1 MCFPDLQLEKLR
13 ARQVVTKEQRPPDPV
28 CEQLRFSKDRE
39 VGLFIVLT
47 GEMKPALNFTLV
59 SSSKEIIHTKIQL

>member
-1 MCFPDLQLEKLR
+1 M
-13 ARQVVTKEQRPPDPV
+13 

-39 VGLFIVLT
+39 VELFIVLT

-59 SSSKEIIHTKIQL
+59 SSSKEIVHTKIQL